1 MGKEE
6 GEQQVEMHSVS
17 NREEWQQEKWEV
29 QPREHFSKNGAGET
43 SSSLRLAIK
52 RSLKDTKQHKESM
65 PVPLQDGE
73 SIEPNTMKKCGK
85 CGKTICWGNRNS
97 CVMCKAVYHARC
109 SSSKFG
115 GERWVCKPCRMETSK
130 KLREIQE
137 KIKETQE
144 DI

>member
-1 MGKEE
+1 M
-6 GEQQVEMHSVS
+6 S

-73 SIEPNTMKKCGK
+73 SIEPNTMKSV
-85 CGKTICWGNRNS
+85 GN
-97 CVMCKAVYHARC
+97 MAKQFA
-109 SSSKFG
+109 
-115 GERWVCKPCRMETSK
+115 GET
-130 KLREIQE
+130 EIPV
-137 KIKETQE
+137 
-144 DI
+144 